1 MRCFEKTWG
10 LSILPWVSCAFSDEC
25 FPCLSP
31 FNEAWTALS
40 QVSWFCLW
48 GFVDHALDKIWIT
61 SLWWYLYGNS
71 WQSGALVV
79 SMILLGFLLVISL
92 GSSHAATCCG
102 NFENCFY
109 LCPGACFNDDPIAF
123 VWWVVFLRNVKWPTL
138 TLLFWWPINFF
149 FFDLCHLS
157 NMYCSNS
164 RFYNSRLTSL

>member
-1 MRCFEKTWG
+1 MRCSEKTWG
-10 LSILPWVSCAFSDEC
+10 LSILLPWVSCAFSDEC

-31 FNEAWTALS
+31 FNGAWTALS

-61 SLWWYLYGNS
+61 SLWWYLHGNS

-92 GSSHAATCCG
+92 GSSHAATYCR
-102 NFENCFY
+102 NLENCFY

-123 VWWVVFLRNVKWPTL
+123 VWWWFFFKEWQMANCHPSVLMTNEF
-138 TLLFWWPINFF
+138 LLFW
-149 FFDLCHLS
+149 
-157 NMYCSNS
+157 
-164 RFYNSRLTSL
+164 SLPFIQHVLL